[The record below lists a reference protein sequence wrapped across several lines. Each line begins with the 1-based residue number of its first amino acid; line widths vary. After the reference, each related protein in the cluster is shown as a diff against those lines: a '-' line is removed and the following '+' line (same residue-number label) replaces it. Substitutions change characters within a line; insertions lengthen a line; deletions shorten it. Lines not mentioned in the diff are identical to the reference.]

1 MVESNRHDHAVMHKI
16 EETFPLFSISKWM
29 NHFTMNAGFI
39 SINLT
44 KLIRCIFG
52 CSILDYHHYC
62 LLKALDED
70 FVYLCF

>member
-1 MVESNRHDHAVMHKI
+1 
-16 EETFPLFSISKWM
+16 M

-44 KLIRCIFG
+44 IRSIFG

-70 FVYLCF
+70 FVYLCFEIQDKYQKRLNREQAKMRNNQM

>member
-1 MVESNRHDHAVMHKI
+1 
-16 EETFPLFSISKWM
+16 M

-70 FVYLCF
+70 FVYLCFEV